1 MYCRNDLE
9 NAYEKIPSICIV
21 DDEYDTLNAVRII
34 LEENCFRVEAFTD
47 PILALDEYGVRP
59 YDLLILD
66 IRMPKMNGFEL
77 YKNMKK
83 IDPKV
88 KVCFL
93 TAVSDLE
100 NYASYKKD
108 VSPKFGERHFI
119 LKPIENIELLCIIRT
134 IIST

>member
-1 MYCRNDLE
+1 
-9 NAYEKIPSICIV
+9 
-21 DDEYDTLNAVRII
+21 
-34 LEENCFRVEAFTD
+34 
-47 PILALDEYGVRP
+47 VRP

-83 IDPKV
+83 IDPEV

-108 VSPKFGERHFI
+108 VSPKF
-119 LKPIENIELLCIIRT
+119 
-134 IIST
+134 